1 VWLGDRAASCG
12 VGTPS
17 RAANIWEPAAQ
28 LKLCAV
34 GLTKI
39 MIENDKLAN
48 AVRGLT
54 IAVWVLVALTAVQVA
69 WTLWAWFR
77 PQTFSSTEFETSS
90 AVRSGGMTNEQIRED
105 NEFSAYP
112 PERKIERASLIVL
125 TRYEKDGDRQKA
137 VITEILKRTPD
148 TRFFYNVGDEYHEL
162 SHMGTDH
169 GHGDGQV
176 AFLTGNPPRMNV
188 SYSYEQE
195 RVGGL
200 GHMPLAKIR
209 ELAQQSS
216 TGSRTPRTS

>member
-1 VWLGDRAASCG
+1 M
-12 VGTPS
+12 T
-17 RAANIWEPAAQ
+17 E
-28 LKLCAV
+28 
-34 GLTKI
+34 T
-39 MIENDKLAN
+39 DKLAS

-54 IAVWVLVALTAVQVA
+54 IAVWVLTALTALQMG
-69 WTLWAWFR
+69 WTLWAWLR
-77 PQTFSSTEFETSS
+77 PQTLSSTEFETSS
-90 AVRSGGMTNEQIRED
+90 GVKSGGMTDERIRED

-112 PERKIERASLIVL
+112 PERKIERASLIVV
-125 TRYEKDGDRQKA
+125 TKYEKDGDRQKA
-137 VITEILKRTPD
+137 VITEILKRKPD

-162 SHMGTDH
+162 SHIGTDH
-169 GHGDGQV
+169 GHSDGQV

-216 TGSRTPRTS
+216 AGSPTPRSS